1 MPNLEEPHSQPELLE
16 EALNTSRK
24 LWRVVEQSAELVVMT
39 DAQGIIEYV
48 NPAFEALTGYSREE
62 AIGKT
67 HRILKSGEQCAELYR
82 ELWDTILSG
91 GIFRGVLVN
100 RKKNG
105 EVFYVEKTITPL
117 RDTHG
122 QITNFVS
129 TDRDISVLRQL
140 EEQLQQAQKTDTI
153 GRFTGGI
160 AHDFNN
166 LLMVISA
173 YAELALDEL
182 PSHGR
187 PRANLK
193 EIVTASQRAAD
204 LTRQLLAFG
213 RKHTQSLQVLDIN
226 QVVKETGKMLQRL
239 MGEDIQW
246 TFLPGDELAG
256 VRADRGQIEQVLMNL
271 AANARDAMPEGGKLI
286 IETTNVWLDESY
298 RQQYTTVMPGQYVM
312 LSARD
317 SGEGIS
323 AQDMPH
329 IFEAFYT
336 TKPQGKGAGLGLA
349 TVHGIVEQNGGF
361 VSASSEPK
369 LGATFK
375 IYLPAFHS
383 RTSSTQ
389 RSQAVEKCTGGT
401 ETILLVEDEAAVR
414 HATRDYLIKLG
425 YTVLEAINGEEAL
438 RITGEFSEGI
448 DLLIA
453 DVVMPEMGGAALA
466 EHLKT
471 DRPNMRVLFVSGYA
485 ERTVLQHGAI
495 NVENNFLAKPF
506 SLHALAKKLR
516 LMLDYRASAVAAGR

>member
-1 MPNLEEPHSQPELLE
+1 MPNLEELHSQPELLE
-16 EALNTSRK
+16 EAQNTSRK

-91 GIFRGVLVN
+91 GIFRGVLAN

-204 LTRQLLAFG
+204 
-213 RKHTQSLQVLDIN
+213 
-226 QVVKETGKMLQRL
+226 
-239 MGEDIQW
+239 
-246 TFLPGDELAG
+246 
-256 VRADRGQIEQVLMNL
+256 
-271 AANARDAMPEGGKLI
+271 
-286 IETTNVWLDESY
+286 
-298 RQQYTTVMPGQYVM
+298 
-312 LSARD
+312 
-317 SGEGIS
+317 
-323 AQDMPH
+323 
-329 IFEAFYT
+329 
-336 TKPQGKGAGLGLA
+336 
-349 TVHGIVEQNGGF
+349 
-361 VSASSEPK
+361 
-369 LGATFK
+369 
-375 IYLPAFHS
+375 
-383 RTSSTQ
+383 
-389 RSQAVEKCTGGT
+389 
-401 ETILLVEDEAAVR
+401 
-414 HATRDYLIKLG
+414 
-425 YTVLEAINGEEAL
+425 
-438 RITGEFSEGI
+438 
-448 DLLIA
+448 
-453 DVVMPEMGGAALA
+453 
-466 EHLKT
+466 
-471 DRPNMRVLFVSGYA
+471 
-485 ERTVLQHGAI
+485 
-495 NVENNFLAKPF
+495 
-506 SLHALAKKLR
+506 
-516 LMLDYRASAVAAGR
+516 